1 MRWKASRGLWL
12 LLAVYLALA
21 ACWNALVPPYENLD
35 ELEHAEFV
43 RYVAER
49 GGLPVHGEAAR
60 LGYRVRQES
69 SQPPLYYLVAAAWVR
84 LWHLPTNPN
93 APRPVPGSEVACSP
107 TPTLY
112 DKLTWQ
118 HPPGADFPWQGAAR
132 TVHALRGLSTLMQA
146 ATVAAAW
153 ELGRRLFRSEEG
165 AAVTAALLAFN
176 PQFLLLAA
184 DVDNDNLVVPLAAWA
199 LVALDGAVHAAEHR
213 GRRLALF
220 GLLTGLAALSKLSG
234 FALLALGGAAWLC
247 LLLRERPAPRR
258 ALRWGT
264 AIVLPAALLVA
275 PWVVRNLRLYGDPTA
290 LAPMLAEVGERGPM
304 TLAGLGAE
312 LKLLALSY
320 WGQVPCSFY
329 PRWVY
334 LPYAALTAVGLL
346 GLVWAWR
353 RLAGRGRALLVG
365 AALWMLLVL
374 AAWLR
379 WDAITPAPGG
389 RLLFPAATAFALLLA
404 AGLTALLGRA
414 SRLVVGGMAL
424 WALLVTATVP
434 TALFLPPP
442 VEVAPPPQAAR
453 PAFGSALVLLE
464 GGAEVEQVG
473 RLACWLTTP
482 ALAAPPFAED
492 GTCRYLDLHLKWQ
505 ATAPLPEGLVFTQQL
520 VDPVPG
526 VDAVRMAHHGLPAH
540 GTFPPRDWPAGGV
553 MEERLHLPV
562 PAGEW
567 RRQAWDVVLIAT
579 AEGARWPVSVEEVSA
594 GDGWTVA
601 RVRLPDAQPN
611 CEHLAAVEPPPRF
624 GEAVRLVA
632 ASVETTTGEVR
643 LCWQAERAL
652 QRDYTV
658 FVHAYDA
665 EGALLATGDGPPMGG
680 AFPTSLWQ
688 RGDRIRD
695 RHALPPEALRQAE
708 RVVVGWYDPE
718 SGARLPALADGV
730 PLPADGAVIWERGR

>member
-49 GGLPVHGEAAR
+49 GGLPVHGEAEV
-60 LGYRVRQES
+60 LGYRTRQES

-258 ALRWGT
+258 ALRWGA

-290 LAPMLAEVGERGPM
+290 LAPMLAEVGRRAEP
-304 TLAGLGAE
+304 LAPLGDVPF
-312 LKLLALSY
+312 LVLSY
-320 WGQVPCSFY
+320 WGQMPCTFY

-334 LPYAALTAVGLL
+334 LPYLLLALVGLAALPR
-346 GLVWAWR
+346 AWR
-353 RLAGRGRALLVG
+353 RASAAERRRLGG
-365 AALWMLLVL
+365 AALWGLLVL
-374 AAWLR
+374 LAWVR
-379 WDAITPAPGG
+379 WDATTPAPGG
-389 RLLFPAATAFALLLA
+389 RLLFPAAAAFALLWAAGWRSLLPRLRLMA
-404 AGLTALLGRA
+404 AGLAW
-414 SRLVVGGMAL
+414 
-424 WALLVTATVP
+424 WALLVTAVVP
-434 TALFLPPP
+434 VALFVPPP
-442 VEVAPPPQAAR
+442 VETASVGDDGPR
-453 PAFGSALVLLE
+453 FGDRLRLLE
-464 GGAEVEQVG
+464 GAASLREQG
-473 RLACWLTTP
+473 RLPCWLMTP
-482 ALAAPPFAED
+482 AFSPLPLTAE
-492 GTCRYLDLHLKWQ
+492 GRCAFLDLTLRWQ

-553 MEERLHLPV
+553 MEERLYLPV

-665 EGALLATGDGPPMGG
+665 EGSLLATGDGPPMGG

-730 PLPADGAVIWERGR
+730 PLPADGAVVWERGR